1 MLSVAYDDLEARIAA
16 LREQEELDAIR
27 PDLDGQ
33 EVMEILGLRPSRAVK
48 MALEFLMGLRM
59 EKGPMGKEAAREAL
73 LEWWSSKEVR
83 EIAREYEE
91 QQAHW
96 EAMVAQK
103 RQKKAAAK
111 AKRAAQAPEH
121 VKNGVQ
127 D

>member
-1 MLSVAYDDLEARIAA
+1 
-16 LREQEELDAIR
+16 
-27 PDLDGQ
+27 
-33 EVMEILGLRPSRAVK
+33 
-48 MALEFLMGLRM
+48 
-59 EKGPMGKEAAREAL
+59 MGKEAAREAL
-73 LEWWSSKEVR
+73 LEWWSSEEVR

-121 VKNGVQ
+121 VKNGAQ